1 MMGKIKLTVNSIT
14 LCILLSACT
23 STDDRALSESAS
35 SSTGNNVVWQ
45 SQARQQES
53 TQTLLL
59 NSDTRLTDV
68 IDIRELSHLA
78 GFIDEALS
86 SNASLQ
92 QSLITLRKAQVAID
106 SAKADRN
113 LNVDASFSASKSETT
128 NSSAST
134 SSNTNSSTSSS
145 SSSPSY
151 SASMNVSWEL
161 DLWQKISD
169 GISAANLDAASAR
182 ASYQSARDSL
192 VANVVRS
199 YIDVLT
205 QQQLLNIE
213 QSRLTVLEN
222 NEAVILKRYST
233 GLGSLDDL
241 DTARTSSANTRATIA
256 QYENAL
262 LTAKRTLAVLLGRQ
276 NQSLNELN
284 TQVNFPDVLLP
295 LTTLPKQDL
304 ARRPDLQAAFYA
316 LKATEFEVDVAYKAL
331 LPSISLSASLSDN
344 DSTPSQ
350 ALFTNPL
357 WSLLGQM
364 TAPLFQ
370 GGALRAQIEDAKLT
384 SANAWWQYRE
394 TLLTA
399 VQETQNAL
407 DSETALSARISHTNV
422 ALANAERSVS
432 TIEGQYRQGL
442 ADILDLLSVYETRF
456 NLQAQA
462 VELHAQKLQNRIDL
476 GLALGLGVSQ

>member
-1 MMGKIKLTVNSIT
+1 MGKIKLTVNSIT

-68 IDIRELSHLA
+68 IDIRELPHLA

-134 SSNTNSSTSSS
+134 SSNTNSSTSFNSS
-145 SSSPSY
+145 SQSY
-151 SASMNVSWEL
+151 NASMNVSWEL

>member
-1 MMGKIKLTVNSIT
+1 MGKIKLTVNSIT

-45 SQARQQES
+45 SQAQQQES
-53 TQTLLL
+53 KQTLLL
-59 NSDTRLTDV
+59 NSDTTLTDV
-68 IDIRELSHLA
+68 IDIKELPHLA
-78 GFIDEALS
+78 GYIDEALS

-113 LNVDASFSASKSETT
+113 LNVDASISASKSETT

-134 SSNTNSSTSSS
+134 SSNTNSSTSSN

-284 TQVNFPDVLLP
+284 TQVSFPDVLLP

-344 DSTPSQ
+344 ASTPSQ

-370 GGALRAQIEDAKLT
+370 GGALRAQVEDAKLT

-442 ADILDLLSVYETRF
+442 ADILDLLSVYDTRF

>member
-1 MMGKIKLTVNSIT
+1 MGKIKLTVNSIT
-14 LCILLSACT
+14 LCILLSACA
-23 STDDRALSESAS
+23 STDDRVLSESAS
-35 SSTGNNVVWQ
+35 TSTGSNVVWQ
-45 SQARQQES
+45 SQAQQQES

-59 NSDTRLTDV
+59 NSDTALTDV
-68 IDIRELSHLA
+68 IDMNELPDLA
-78 GFIDEALS
+78 GYIDEALS

-106 SAKADRN
+106 SAKADSN
-113 LNVDASFSASKSETT
+113 LNVDVSFSASKSEST

-134 SSNTNSSTSSS
+134 NLNNSSNT
-145 SSSPSY
+145 SSPSY

-169 GISAANLDAASAR
+169 GISAANLDAISAR

-192 VANVVRS
+192 VANVIRS
-199 YIDVLT
+199 YIDILT

-213 QSRLTVLEN
+213 QSRLMVLEN

-262 LTAKRTLAVLLGRQ
+262 LTAKRTLAVFLGRQ
-276 NQSLNELN
+276 DQSLNELN
-284 TQVNFPDVLLP
+284 TQVSFPDVLLP

-331 LPSISLSASLSDN
+331 LPSISLSASFSDN
-344 DSTPSQ
+344 ASTPSQ

-370 GGALRAQIEDAKLT
+370 GGALRAQVEDAKLT

-432 TIEGQYRQGL
+432 NIEGQYRQGL
-442 ADILDLLSVYETRF
+442 ADILDVLSVYDTRF

-462 VELHAQKLQNRIDL
+462 VELNAQKLQNRIDL

>member
-1 MMGKIKLTVNSIT
+1 MGKIKLTVNSIT

-68 IDIRELSHLA
+68 IDIRELPHLA

-134 SSNTNSSTSSS
+134 SSNTNSSTSSN

-442 ADILDLLSVYETRF
+442 ADILDLLSVYDTRF

>member
-1 MMGKIKLTVNSIT
+1 MGKIKLTVNSIT

-45 SQARQQES
+45 SQAQQQES

-59 NSDTRLTDV
+59 NSDTTLTDV
-68 IDIRELSHLA
+68 IDIKELPHLA
-78 GFIDEALS
+78 GYIDEALS

-134 SSNTNSSTSSS
+134 SSNTNSSTSSNS
-145 SSSPSY
+145 ISLSY

-284 TQVNFPDVLLP
+284 TQVSFPDVLLP

-316 LKATEFEVDVAYKAL
+316 LKATEFEVGVAYKAL

-344 DSTPSQ
+344 ASTPSQ

-370 GGALRAQIEDAKLT
+370 GGALRAQVEDAKLT

-422 ALANAERSVS
+422 AIANAERSVS

-442 ADILDLLSVYETRF
+442 ADILDLLSVYDTRF

>member
-1 MMGKIKLTVNSIT
+1 MGKIKLTVNSIT

-59 NSDTRLTDV
+59 NSDTTLTDI
-68 IDIRELSHLA
+68 IDIKELPHLA
-78 GFIDEALS
+78 GYIDEALS

-134 SSNTNSSTSSS
+134 SSNTNSSTSFNSS
-145 SSSPSY
+145 SQSY
-151 SASMNVSWEL
+151 NASMNVSWEL

-284 TQVNFPDVLLP
+284 TQVSFPDVLLP

-344 DSTPSQ
+344 ASTPSQ

>member
-1 MMGKIKLTVNSIT
+1 MGKIKLTVNSIT

-59 NSDTRLTDV
+59 NSDTTLTDI
-68 IDIRELSHLA
+68 IDIKELPHLA
-78 GFIDEALS
+78 GYIDEALS

-134 SSNTNSSTSSS
+134 SSNTNSSTSFNSS
-145 SSSPSY
+145 SQSY
-151 SASMNVSWEL
+151 NASMNVSWEL

-241 DTARTSSANTRATIA
+241 DTARTSSANARATIA

-344 DSTPSQ
+344 ASTPSQ

-442 ADILDLLSVYETRF
+442 ADILDLLSVYDTRF

>member
-1 MMGKIKLTVNSIT
+1 MGKIKLTVNSIT

-68 IDIRELSHLA
+68 IDIKELPLLA
-78 GFIDEALS
+78 GYIEEALS

-113 LNVDASFSASKSETT
+113 LNVDASFSASKSETS

-134 SSNTNSSTSSS
+134 SSNTSSS
-145 SSSPSY
+145 MSSNSISPSY

-284 TQVNFPDVLLP
+284 TQVSFPDVLLP

-304 ARRPDLQAAFYA
+304 ARRPELQAAVYA

-344 DSTPSQ
+344 ASTPSQ

-364 TAPLFQ
+364 SAPLFQ

-432 TIEGQYRQGL
+432 TLEGQYRQGL
-442 ADILDLLSVYETRF
+442 ADILDLLSVYDTRF

-462 VELHAQKLQNRIDL
+462 VELYAQKLQNRIDL

>member
-1 MMGKIKLTVNSIT
+1 MGKIKLTVNSIT

-45 SQARQQES
+45 SQAQQQES

-59 NSDTRLTDV
+59 NSDTTLTDV
-68 IDIRELSHLA
+68 IDIKELPHLA
-78 GFIDEALS
+78 GYIDEALS

-92 QSLITLRKAQVAID
+92 QSLITLRKAQLAID

-128 NSSAST
+128 NSNAST
-134 SSNTNSSTSSS
+134 SSSTSSNS
-145 SSSPSY
+145 ISPSY

-344 DSTPSQ
+344 ASTPSQ

-370 GGALRAQIEDAKLT
+370 GGALRAQVEDAKLT

-442 ADILDLLSVYETRF
+442 ADILDLLSVYDTRF

>member
-1 MMGKIKLTVNSIT
+1 MGKIKLTVNSIT

-45 SQARQQES
+45 SQAQQQES
-53 TQTLLL
+53 KQTLLL
-59 NSDTRLTDV
+59 NSDTTLTDI
-68 IDIRELSHLA
+68 IDIKELPHLA
-78 GFIDEALS
+78 GYIDEALS

-344 DSTPSQ
+344 ASTPSQ

>member
-1 MMGKIKLTVNSIT
+1 MGKIKLTVNSIT

-68 IDIRELSHLA
+68 IDIRELPHLA

-331 LPSISLSASLSDN
+331 LPSISLSASFSDN
-344 DSTPSQ
+344 ASTPSQ

-364 TAPLFQ
+364 SAPLFQ

-442 ADILDLLSVYETRF
+442 ADILDLLSVYDTRF

>member
-1 MMGKIKLTVNSIT
+1 MGKIKLTVNSIT

-45 SQARQQES
+45 SQAQQQES

-59 NSDTRLTDV
+59 NSDTTLIDV
-68 IDIRELSHLA
+68 IDIKELPHLA
-78 GFIDEALS
+78 GYIDEALS

-134 SSNTNSSTSSS
+134 SSNTNSSTSSN

-344 DSTPSQ
+344 ASTPSQ

-364 TAPLFQ
+364 TAPLFH

-442 ADILDLLSVYETRF
+442 ADILDLLSVYDTRF

>member
-1 MMGKIKLTVNSIT
+1 MGKIKLTVNSIT

-59 NSDTRLTDV
+59 NSDTTLTDV
-68 IDIRELSHLA
+68 IDIKELPHLA
-78 GFIDEALS
+78 GYIDEALS

-134 SSNTNSSTSSS
+134 SSYTNSSTSSN

-169 GISAANLDAASAR
+169 GISATNLDAASAR

-344 DSTPSQ
+344 ASTPSQ

>member
-1 MMGKIKLTVNSIT
+1 MGKIKLTVNSIT

-45 SQARQQES
+45 SQAQQQES

-59 NSDTRLTDV
+59 NSDTTLTDV
-68 IDIRELSHLA
+68 IDIKELPHLA
-78 GFIDEALS
+78 GYIDEALS

-113 LNVDASFSASKSETT
+113 LNVDASFSASKSKTT
-128 NSSAST
+128 NSVAST
-134 SSNTNSSTSSS
+134 SSNTNSSTSSN

-284 TQVNFPDVLLP
+284 TQVSFPDVLLP

-316 LKATEFEVDVAYKAL
+316 LKATEFEVGVAYKAL

-344 DSTPSQ
+344 ASTPSQ

-370 GGALRAQIEDAKLT
+370 GGALRAQVEDAKLT

-422 ALANAERSVS
+422 AIANAERSVS

-442 ADILDLLSVYETRF
+442 ADILDLLSVYDTRF

>member
-1 MMGKIKLTVNSIT
+1 MGKIKLTVNSIT

-45 SQARQQES
+45 SQAQQQES

-59 NSDTRLTDV
+59 NSDTTLTDV
-68 IDIRELSHLA
+68 IDIKELPHLA
-78 GFIDEALS
+78 GYIDEALS

-134 SSNTNSSTSSS
+134 SSSTSSNS
-145 SSSPSY
+145 ISPSY

-284 TQVNFPDVLLP
+284 TQVSFPDVLLP

-316 LKATEFEVDVAYKAL
+316 LKATEFEVGVAYKAL

-344 DSTPSQ
+344 ASTPSQ

-442 ADILDLLSVYETRF
+442 ADILDLLSVYDTRF

>member
-1 MMGKIKLTVNSIT
+1 MGKIKLTVNSIT

-68 IDIRELSHLA
+68 IDIRELPHLA

-113 LNVDASFSASKSETT
+113 LNIDASFSASKSETT

-284 TQVNFPDVLLP
+284 TQVSFPDVLLP

-344 DSTPSQ
+344 ASTPSQ

-370 GGALRAQIEDAKLT
+370 GGALRAQVEDAKLT

-442 ADILDLLSVYETRF
+442 ADILDLLSVYDTRF

>member
-1 MMGKIKLTVNSIT
+1 MGKIKLTVNSIT

-45 SQARQQES
+45 SQAQQQES
-53 TQTLLL
+53 KQTLLL
-59 NSDTRLTDV
+59 NSDTTLTDI
-68 IDIRELSHLA
+68 IDIKELPHLA
-78 GFIDEALS
+78 GYIDEALS

-442 ADILDLLSVYETRF
+442 ADILDLLSVYDTRF

>member
-1 MMGKIKLTVNSIT
+1 MGKIKLTVNSIT

-45 SQARQQES
+45 SQAQQQES

-59 NSDTRLTDV
+59 NSDTALTDV
-68 IDIRELSHLA
+68 IDIKELPHLA
-78 GFIDEALS
+78 GYIDEALS

-134 SSNTNSSTSSS
+134 SSNTNSSTSSN

-344 DSTPSQ
+344 ASTPSQ

-364 TAPLFQ
+364 TAPLFH

>member
-1 MMGKIKLTVNSIT
+1 MGKIKLTVNSIT

-45 SQARQQES
+45 SQAQQQES

-59 NSDTRLTDV
+59 NADTTLTDV
-68 IDIRELSHLA
+68 IDIKELPHLA
-78 GFIDEALS
+78 GYIDEALS

-128 NSSAST
+128 NSNAST
-134 SSNTNSSTSSS
+134 SSSTSSNS
-145 SSSPSY
+145 ISPSY

-284 TQVNFPDVLLP
+284 TQVSFPDVLLP

-316 LKATEFEVDVAYKAL
+316 LKATEFEVGVAYKAL

-344 DSTPSQ
+344 ASTPSQ

-370 GGALRAQIEDAKLT
+370 GGALRAQVEDAKLT

-422 ALANAERSVS
+422 AIANAERSVS

-442 ADILDLLSVYETRF
+442 ADILDLLSVYDTRF

>member
-1 MMGKIKLTVNSIT
+1 MGKIKLTVNSIT

-45 SQARQQES
+45 SQAQQQES

-59 NSDTRLTDV
+59 NSDTTLTDI
-68 IDIRELSHLA
+68 IDIKELPHLA
-78 GFIDEALS
+78 GYIDEALS

-113 LNVDASFSASKSETT
+113 LNVDASISASKSETT

-134 SSNTNSSTSSS
+134 SSNTNSSTSSN

-344 DSTPSQ
+344 ASTPSQ

-364 TAPLFQ
+364 TAPLFH

-442 ADILDLLSVYETRF
+442 ADILDLLSVYDTRF

>member
-1 MMGKIKLTVNSIT
+1 MGKIKLTVNSIT

-59 NSDTRLTDV
+59 NSDTTLIDV
-68 IDIRELSHLA
+68 IDIKELPHLA
-78 GFIDEALS
+78 GYIDEALS

-134 SSNTNSSTSSS
+134 SSNTNSSTSSN

-284 TQVNFPDVLLP
+284 TQVSFPDVLLP

-422 ALANAERSVS
+422 AIANAERSVS

-442 ADILDLLSVYETRF
+442 ADILDLLSVYDTRF

>member
-1 MMGKIKLTVNSIT
+1 MGKIKLTVNSIT

-45 SQARQQES
+45 SQAQQQES

-59 NSDTRLTDV
+59 NSDTTLTDV
-68 IDIRELSHLA
+68 IDIKELPHLA
-78 GFIDEALS
+78 GYIDEALS

-134 SSNTNSSTSSS
+134 SSNTNSSTSSN

-422 ALANAERSVS
+422 AIANAERSVS

-442 ADILDLLSVYETRF
+442 ADILDLLSVYDTRF

>member
-1 MMGKIKLTVNSIT
+1 MGKIKLTVNSIT

-35 SSTGNNVVWQ
+35 STTGNNVVWQ

-53 TQTLLL
+53 AQTLLL
-59 NSDTRLTDV
+59 NSDTTLTDV
-68 IDIRELSHLA
+68 IDIKELPHLA
-78 GFIDEALS
+78 GYIDEALS

-128 NSSAST
+128 NSNAST
-134 SSNTNSSTSSS
+134 SSSTSSNS
-145 SSSPSY
+145 ISPSY

-192 VANVVRS
+192 VANVIRS

-276 NQSLNELN
+276 NQSLSELN
-284 TQVNFPDVLLP
+284 TQVSFPDALLP

-442 ADILDLLSVYETRF
+442 ADILDLLSVYDTRF

>member
-1 MMGKIKLTVNSIT
+1 MGKIKLTVNSIT

-59 NSDTRLTDV
+59 NSDTTLTDV
-68 IDIRELSHLA
+68 IDIKELPHLA
-78 GFIDEALS
+78 GYIDEALS

-113 LNVDASFSASKSETT
+113 LNVDASISASKSETT

-344 DSTPSQ
+344 ASTPSQ

>member
-1 MMGKIKLTVNSIT
+1 MGKIKLTVNSIT

-45 SQARQQES
+45 SQAQQQES

-59 NSDTRLTDV
+59 NSDTTLIDV
-68 IDIRELSHLA
+68 IDIKELPHLA
-78 GFIDEALS
+78 GYIDEALS

-134 SSNTNSSTSSS
+134 SSNTNSSTSSN

-169 GISAANLDAASAR
+169 GISAANFDAASAR

-344 DSTPSQ
+344 ASTPSQ

>member
-1 MMGKIKLTVNSIT
+1 MGKIKLTVNSIT

-68 IDIRELSHLA
+68 IDIRELPHLA

-284 TQVNFPDVLLP
+284 TQVSFPDVLLP

-344 DSTPSQ
+344 ASTPSQ

-442 ADILDLLSVYETRF
+442 ADILDLLSVYDTRF

>member
-1 MMGKIKLTVNSIT
+1 MGKIKLTVNSIT

-68 IDIRELSHLA
+68 IDIRELPHLA

-284 TQVNFPDVLLP
+284 TQVSFPDVLLP

-344 DSTPSQ
+344 ASTPSQ

-370 GGALRAQIEDAKLT
+370 GGALRAQVEDAKLT

>member
-1 MMGKIKLTVNSIT
+1 MGKIKLTVNSIT

-45 SQARQQES
+45 SQAQQQES

-59 NSDTRLTDV
+59 NSDTTLIDV
-68 IDIRELSHLA
+68 IDIKELPHLA
-78 GFIDEALS
+78 GYIDEALS

-134 SSNTNSSTSSS
+134 SSNTNSSTSSN

-284 TQVNFPDVLLP
+284 TQVSFPDVLLP

-344 DSTPSQ
+344 ASTPSQ

-364 TAPLFQ
+364 TAPLFH

>member
-1 MMGKIKLTVNSIT
+1 MGKIKLTVNSIT

-59 NSDTRLTDV
+59 NSDTTLTDV
-68 IDIRELSHLA
+68 IDIKELPHLA
-78 GFIDEALS
+78 GYIDEALS
-86 SNASLQ
+86 SNANLQ

-113 LNVDASFSASKSETT
+113 LNVDASFSASKSEAT

-134 SSNTNSSTSSS
+134 SSNTNSSTSFNSS
-145 SSSPSY
+145 SQSY
-151 SASMNVSWEL
+151 NASMNVSWEL

-344 DSTPSQ
+344 ASTPSQ

>member
-1 MMGKIKLTVNSIT
+1 MGKIKLTVNSIT

-45 SQARQQES
+45 SQAQQQES
-53 TQTLLL
+53 KQTLLL
-59 NSDTRLTDV
+59 NSDTTLTDI
-68 IDIRELSHLA
+68 IDIKELPHLA
-78 GFIDEALS
+78 GYIDEALS

-134 SSNTNSSTSSS
+134 SSNTNSSTSSN

-169 GISAANLDAASAR
+169 GISAANFDAASAR

-344 DSTPSQ
+344 ASTPSQ

>member
-1 MMGKIKLTVNSIT
+1 MGKIKLTVNSIT

-45 SQARQQES
+45 SQAQQQES
-53 TQTLLL
+53 KQTLLL
-59 NSDTRLTDV
+59 NSDTTLTDI
-68 IDIRELSHLA
+68 IDIKELPHLA
-78 GFIDEALS
+78 GYIDEALS

-134 SSNTNSSTSSS
+134 SSNTNSSTSSN

-169 GISAANLDAASAR
+169 GISAANFDAASAR

-284 TQVNFPDVLLP
+284 TQVSFPDVLLP

-344 DSTPSQ
+344 ASTPSQ

-370 GGALRAQIEDAKLT
+370 GGALRAQVEDAKLT

>member
-1 MMGKIKLTVNSIT
+1 MGKIKLTVNSIT

-68 IDIRELSHLA
+68 IDIKELPLLA
-78 GFIDEALS
+78 GYIEEALS

-113 LNVDASFSASKSETT
+113 LNVDASFSASKSETS

-134 SSNTNSSTSSS
+134 SSNTSSS
-145 SSSPSY
+145 MSSNSISPSY

-284 TQVNFPDVLLP
+284 TQVSFPDVLLP

-331 LPSISLSASLSDN
+331 LPSINLSASLSDN
-344 DSTPSQ
+344 ASTPSQ

-357 WSLLGQM
+357 WNLLGQM

-442 ADILDLLSVYETRF
+442 ADILDLLSVFDTRF

-462 VELHAQKLQNRIDL
+462 AELHAQKLQNRIDL

>member
-1 MMGKIKLTVNSIT
+1 MGKIKLTVNSIT

-59 NSDTRLTDV
+59 NSDTTLTDI
-68 IDIRELSHLA
+68 IDIKELPHLA
-78 GFIDEALS
+78 GYIDEALS

-134 SSNTNSSTSSS
+134 SSNTNSSTSSN

-284 TQVNFPDVLLP
+284 TQVSFPDVLLP

-316 LKATEFEVDVAYKAL
+316 LRATEFEVDVAYKAL
-331 LPSISLSASLSDN
+331 LPSISLSASFSDN
-344 DSTPSQ
+344 ASTPSQ

-370 GGALRAQIEDAKLT
+370 GGALRAQVEDAKLT

-442 ADILDLLSVYETRF
+442 ADILDLLSVYDTRF

>member
-1 MMGKIKLTVNSIT
+1 MGKTKLTVNVVT

-23 STDDRALSESAS
+23 STDDRALSESAFS
-35 SSTGNNVVWQ
+35 ITGNHVVWQ
-45 SQARQQES
+45 SQAQQQES
-53 TQTLLL
+53 AQTLVL
-59 NSDTRLTDV
+59 NSNTALTDV
-68 IDIRELSHLA
+68 IAINQLPHLA
-78 GFIDEALS
+78 DYIDEALS

-128 NSSAST
+128 
-134 SSNTNSSTSSS
+134 SSS
-145 SSSPSY
+145 SSNSTVINTSNQLNNPSY
-151 SASMNVSWEL
+151 STSLNVSWEL

-169 GISAANLDAASAR
+169 GISAANLDAAGAR
-182 ASYQSARDSL
+182 ASYQSAKDSL
-192 VANVVRS
+192 VASVVRS

-213 QSRLTVLEN
+213 QARLSVLEN
-222 NEAVILKRYST
+222 NEAVILTRYRT

-262 LTAKRTLAVLLGRQ
+262 SSAKRTLAVLLGRQ
-276 NQSLNELN
+276 DQSLSELD

-295 LTTLPKQDL
+295 LANLPKQDL
-304 ARRPDLQAAFYA
+304 ARRPDLQAAFYTIQ
-316 LKATEFEVDVAYKAL
+316 ATEFEVDVAYKSL
-331 LPSISLSASLSDN
+331 LPSISLSASLSDSA
-344 DSTPSQ
+344 STPSQ

-370 GGALRAQIEDAKLT
+370 GGALRAQVEDAKLT
-384 SANAWWQYRE
+384 AANAWWQYRE

-407 DSETALSARISHTNV
+407 DSETAFSARISHTNV
-422 ALANAERSVS
+422 ALANAERSVA

-442 ADILDLLSVYETRF
+442 ADILDLLSVYNTRF
-456 NLQAQA
+456 DLKVQA

>member
-1 MMGKIKLTVNSIT
+1 MGKIKLTVNSIT

-45 SQARQQES
+45 SQGRQQES
-53 TQTLLL
+53 TQTLQL
-59 NSDTRLTDV
+59 NSDTTLTDV
-68 IDIRELSHLA
+68 IDIKELPHLA
-78 GFIDEALS
+78 GYIDEALS

-134 SSNTNSSTSSS
+134 SSNTNSSTSSN

-284 TQVNFPDVLLP
+284 TQVSFPDVLLP

-344 DSTPSQ
+344 ASTPSQ

-370 GGALRAQIEDAKLT
+370 GGALRAQVEDAKLT

-407 DSETALSARISHTNV
+407 DSETALSARISHINV

-442 ADILDLLSVYETRF
+442 ADILDLLSVYDTRF

>member
-1 MMGKIKLTVNSIT
+1 MGKIKLTVNSIT

-45 SQARQQES
+45 SQAQQQES
-53 TQTLLL
+53 KQTLLL
-59 NSDTRLTDV
+59 NSDTTLTDV
-68 IDIRELSHLA
+68 IDIKELPHLA
-78 GFIDEALS
+78 GYIDEALS

-134 SSNTNSSTSSS
+134 SSNTNSSTSSN

-344 DSTPSQ
+344 ASTPSQ

>member
-1 MMGKIKLTVNSIT
+1 MGKIKLTVNSIT

-45 SQARQQES
+45 SQAQQQES
-53 TQTLLL
+53 TQTLQL
-59 NSDTRLTDV
+59 NSDTTLTDV
-68 IDIRELSHLA
+68 IDIKELPHLA
-78 GFIDEALS
+78 GYIDEALS

-128 NSSAST
+128 NSNAST
-134 SSNTNSSTSSS
+134 SSSTSSNS
-145 SSSPSY
+145 ISPSY

-284 TQVNFPDVLLP
+284 TQVSFPDVLLP

-316 LKATEFEVDVAYKAL
+316 LKATEFEVGVAYKAL
-331 LPSISLSASLSDN
+331 LPSISLSASFSDN
-344 DSTPSQ
+344 ASTPSQ

-370 GGALRAQIEDAKLT
+370 GGALRAQVEDAKLT

-422 ALANAERSVS
+422 AIANAERSVS

-442 ADILDLLSVYETRF
+442 ADILDLLSVYDTRF